1 MHTNPRLRLPYD
13 PHTGEVW
20 KYYGVIKVIPIV
32 MDKMLV
38 ILMTIPVLDKTLEL
52 NIYQVH
58 NLPAIPPGQEV
69 EALYQLENEYFAIGK
84 HGLYVTLPMEQSVR
98 TCLQTELAIC
108 ILEQALYPVKHVT

>member
-38 ILMTIPVLDKTLEL
+38 ILMTILVLEKTLK
-52 NIYQVH
+52 V
-58 NLPAIPPGQEV
+58 
-69 EALYQLENEYFAIGK
+69 
-84 HGLYVTLPMEQSVR
+84 HGLFKS
-98 TCLQTELAIC
+98 IC
-108 ILEQALYPVKHVT
+108 RSGANLEKVLRIPGGAMQVYHQNQ